1 MSSVIKTRTERPCYR
16 QKEIKVKVE
25 VRNNNVDGALRILKK
40 KLQREGFYT
49 ELREREYHQTK
60 GEKKRLAKAAGRRRC
75 LKELKTRF
83 DDYGY

>member
-1 MSSVIKTRTERPCYR
+1 
-16 QKEIKVKVE
+16 
-25 VRNNNVDGALRILKK
+25 LRILKK

-83 DDYGY
+83 EDNGY